1 MFVLKLTANYFSRA
15 DCCVSDPP
23 TYAPGESHL
32 PHKPGLSEFGKV
44 GDFYFIFEKWKLK
57 TICLRNEMMPL
68 VAAGDFQLAFNILHI
83 FHLTSSLFKCNSFCV
98 VYLFSTV
105 MGSLKRER

>member
-1 MFVLKLTANYFSRA
+1 MSE
-15 DCCVSDPP
+15 PP

-44 GDFYFIFEKWKLK
+44 GDFRIFSLLEKWMLK

-68 VAAGDFQLAFNILHI
+68 DAAGDFQLAFNILHI
-83 FHLTSSLFKCNSFCV
+83 FPLTSPLFKCNSFCV
-98 VYLFSTV
+98 VYLFCTV
-105 MGSLKRER
+105 MGSLK